1 MVRLTFLLVCVCLTA
16 TYATASSG
24 INEVPDVL
32 NFLGYRVYGGSASF
46 SAIGDIYSCPVKPWS
61 AAQTAA
67 RVKTVK
73 VVFPKAYCMP
83 PVVSISITQLDTN
96 KNYNLRYKALVIEV
110 TNEYA
115 VIEFSTW
122 CNTYIYSSVVT
133 YTISGFTSKEYLE
146 SLMAATT
153 SLET

>member
-1 MVRLTFLLVCVCLTA
+1 MMRLTFLFVCVCLIA
-16 TYATASSG
+16 TYATASSD
-24 INEVPDVL
+24 ITEVPNAF
-32 NFLGYRVYGGSASF
+32 NFLGYITYTGSVMFKSL
-46 SAIGDIYSCPVKPWS
+46 GDTRSCPVKPWS
-61 AAQTAA
+61 TAQTAA
-67 RVKTVK
+67 RVRKMK
-73 VVFPKAYCMP
+73 VAFPKPYCMP
-83 PVVSISITQLDTN
+83 PVVSISITQLDAS